1 MVRLPGPSGTL
12 PQAERG
18 GCPQGDYVK
27 GTTEP
32 DLQSQMVSARDVAL
46 RQAGLGKK
54 RPTFLSSLPL
64 NSARASH
71 CHPLIEAA
79 REPG

>member
-18 GCPQGDYVK
+18 GCPQGDCNGGHRAGATVA
-27 GTTEP
+27 
-32 DLQSQMVSARDVAL
+32 DSARGAAL
-46 RQAGLGKK
+46 GQAGLGEK
-54 RPTFLSSLPL
+54 PPAFLSPLPL

-71 CHPLIEAA
+71 CHPLLEAA